1 MLSFLNNKSKKN
13 NKSLKNRN
21 NKSKRNNKSL
31 KNRNNKSKRNNKSLK
46 NRNNK
51 SKKNNKSKNNKSKK
65 NIKQDL
71 EKMCLT
77 SCEKNRKVPK
87 MLPCLFKDP
96 DNNKHRCF
104 IDLENGSYQNV
115 DSFYEY
121 LEKTYGPKSF
131 NKDGEIDF
139 SYIMKN

>member
-1 MLSFLNNKSKKN
+1 MFSFLNKKSKKQTIN
-13 NKSLKNRN
+13 SKNKSRN
-21 NKSKRNNKSL
+21 NKSKNKS
-31 KNRNNKSKRNNKSLK
+31 RNNKSKNKSRNNRSG
-46 NRNNK
+46 
-51 SKKNNKSKNNKSKK
+51 NNKSKK
-65 NIKQDL
+65 NIKQEL

-96 DNNKHRCF
+96 SNGKHRCF

-115 DSFYEY
+115 ESFYKK
-121 LEKTYGPKSF
+121 LGEKYGPKSF
-131 NKDGEIDF
+131 NKDGELDF